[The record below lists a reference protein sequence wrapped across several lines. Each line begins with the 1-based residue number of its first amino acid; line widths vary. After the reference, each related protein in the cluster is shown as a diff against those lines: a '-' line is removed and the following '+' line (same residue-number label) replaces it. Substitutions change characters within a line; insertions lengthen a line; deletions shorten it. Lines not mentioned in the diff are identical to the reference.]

1 MSGWSSFDNFWS
13 ARLACRDN
21 WGCVS
26 TIARE
31 STKRLCN
38 RTDAH
43 IHTYVR
49 AHAHASRSLAR
60 MAGKLERSSRQE
72 GGGIVS
78 EARRRWVPKHQEL
91 SPPAAASLRIRPPP
105 LLSSTLRWIFVAG
118 WEFIPRC
125 FDQSRARAVRCRVA
139 IKRDNAFSQETPLPR
154 DHFQSRDWLSEFF
167 GLIGAPRAP
176 PRASDRAPLRLPF
189 VRCWDRVHLYES
201 LDTRAN

>member
-1 MSGWSSFDNFWS
+1 MQPNGCAHPHIRPR
-13 ARLACRDN
+13 AR
-21 WGCVS
+21 
-26 TIARE
+26 AR
-31 STKRLCN
+31 
-38 RTDAH
+38 
-43 IHTYVR
+43 I
-49 AHAHASRSLAR
+49 SLAR
-60 MAGKLERSSRQE
+60 SHGGKTWKILST
-72 GGGIVS
+72 GGGRYRVGSTKEMSTQTSGTIPT
-78 EARRRWVPKHQEL
+78 RRGLPSYS
-91 SPPAAASLRIRPPP
+91 SPPLP
-105 LLSSTLRWIFVAG
+105 SSTLRWIFVAG